1 LIVDV
6 VKVTLEL
13 DRPLSV
19 CGELAGDPKYIPKL
33 LELGI
38 HSVSV
43 SPRLIPKVRLAV
55 SG

>member
-1 LIVDV
+1 MISDIA
-6 VKVTLEL
+6 KTALEL
-13 DRPLSV
+13 DRPLSI